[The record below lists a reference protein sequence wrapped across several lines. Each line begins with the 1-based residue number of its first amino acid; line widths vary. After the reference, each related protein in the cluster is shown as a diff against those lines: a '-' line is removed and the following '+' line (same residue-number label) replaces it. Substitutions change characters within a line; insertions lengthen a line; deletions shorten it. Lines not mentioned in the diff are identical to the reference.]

1 VTSTTHLA
9 TGGIRLSATPVRS
22 YDRQRG
28 REWGLVPVSMG
39 ALPASVCEVHVE
51 G

>member
-1 VTSTTHLA
+1 MSSTTHLA
-9 TGGIRLSATPVRS
+9 TGGIRLSATLVRS
-22 YDRQRG
+22 YDLQRG

-39 ALPASVCEVHVE
+39 ALPAFAREVHVE